1 MCLHYLGCVSGYV
14 LGQFNFRCNWNDYLS
29 RMILV
34 SVVESTSIVSYIMV
48 YIPTFILCAC
58 LFVYL
63 FAGNVKCMGYKRGAM
78 ICEGILCKMTNV
90 VQNHVSWICMFH
102 NKLGYPSHV
111 KVTTSFLMCFGRH
124 PLVVV
129 ATTTPVVISHVVL
142 SISFFF
148 SMFLCV
154 SSCGN
159 MYSNFRDFLQ
169 SFSALA
175 GFATS

>member
-1 MCLHYLGCVSGYV
+1 
-14 LGQFNFRCNWNDYLS
+14 
-29 RMILV
+29 
-34 SVVESTSIVSYIMV
+34 
-48 YIPTFILCAC
+48 
-58 LFVYL
+58 
-63 FAGNVKCMGYKRGAM
+63 
-78 ICEGILCKMTNV
+78 
-90 VQNHVSWICMFH
+90 
-102 NKLGYPSHV
+102 
-111 KVTTSFLMCFGRH
+111 MCFGRH